1 MRRRLG
7 PRQAALIVRRGFG
20 RLALKHP
27 LQQFSPLRCT
37 LLKRWI
43 LAVDFVHSI
52 ASQPDSI
59 EHQTSGSTLL
69 KSWVLPVDFVHSI
82 ASQAEGI
89 EHQTMDGMFKMWIPR
104 YKVSDK

>member
-27 LQQFSPLRCT
+27 LQQFSLLRCT
-37 LLKRWI
+37 LLKSSI
-43 LAVDFVHSI
+43 LAVDFI
-52 ASQPDSI
+52 
-59 EHQTSGSTLL
+59 
-69 KSWVLPVDFVHSI
+69 HSI

-89 EHQTMDGMFKMWIPR
+89 EHQTMDGMFKLWIPR
-104 YKVSDK
+104 YKVSDKLQNYEIQIYQIQELEQILRERGPDM

>member
-27 LQQFSPLRCT
+27 LRQFSSLRCT
-37 LLKRWI
+37 LLKSWI
-43 LAVDFVHSI
+43 LA
-52 ASQPDSI
+52 
-59 EHQTSGSTLL
+59 
-69 KSWVLPVDFVHSI
+69 VDFVHSI

-89 EHQTMDGMFKMWIPR
+89 EHQTMDGMLKLWIPR
-104 YKVSDK
+104 YKGSDIQEIQNYEIQIYQIQELEQILRERGPDM